1 MPTFGL
7 TAIAALALWGIVYAL
22 LVIFV
27 GDNPNF
33 PGQNIIEFVL
43 NAALLLIIG
52 WMAVGAAYATSPIK
66 MDQSTAFATCVV
78 TMALFAYLIAFSAH
92 KKILQSPQTLD
103 TKIDRMIVCK
113 NYPQARGC

>member
-1 MPTFGL
+1 MPTLGL
-7 TAIAALALWGIVYAL
+7 TAIAALTFWGIVYAL
-22 LVIFV
+22 LAIFV

-52 WMAVGAAYATSPIK
+52 WMAVGAAYATSPFKI
-66 MDQSTAFATCVV
+66 DQSTSFATCII
-78 TMALFAYLIAFSAH
+78 TMAVFAYLIAFATH
-92 KKILQSPQTLD
+92 KKVLQPL
-103 TKIDRMIVCK
+103 KPLENKVDRMIVCK